1 MCKYIEWNVGA
12 EAPPR
17 PSPGTSPAP
26 VRNRC
31 GLMTR
36 FAGDEGGNAM
46 IIFGLLFTA
55 MLMLVGGAVDFGRWL
70 HARTQT
76 WQAMDAA
83 VLAGARSLQVGGKDV
98 KTAAVTT
105 ATKFYS
111 ANITK
116 RQPVIS
122 DTIGFGLA
130 DNDTSVAASGNAEI
144 QTLVLGIIGITKL
157 PLFNANQTQMP
168 KSKLAIGGN
177 AEADVEISLMLDITG
192 SMGGSKIADLKEAA
206 KDMIDIVVWADQSQ
220 FKSRM
225 ALVPF
230 SEAVNVGSTYA
241 TQVRGSLPSTI
252 SIDTGNNGNG
262 QGNNGNSGNS
272 GNGNNSGGGNNND
285 GSYIQTY
292 KLTTCVS
299 ERSGT
304 DYAFTDDPPSV
315 KYVGPVYTTSG
326 SCKPSNLLVPL
337 TNNKTTLKN
346 AIDAY
351 NANGYTA
358 GHIGTAW
365 AWYTLSPEWNEVWPT
380 ESEPAPYSQ
389 ITELNRFGYP
399 KLRKIAVLMTDG
411 EYNTQYCANGVS
423 SHSMNCGT
431 PLGNSEAQAKKLC
444 TAMKGKGI
452 EVFTIGFQ
460 VSNSSKQFLKQC
472 ASSDANFYDATN
484 GDGLKQAFN
493 DIALKISLLYL
504 SL

>member
-1 MCKYIEWNVGA
+1 MA
-12 EAPPR
+12 
-17 PSPGTSPAP
+17 
-26 VRNRC
+26 
-31 GLMTR
+31 R

-46 IIFGLLFTA
+46 IIFGLMFSV

-76 WQAMDAA
+76 WMAMDAA
-83 VLAGARSLQVGGKDV
+83 VLAGARALQVGGKDV

-105 ATKFYS
+105 ATRFYS

-122 DTIGFGLA
+122 DTIGFGLVE
-130 DNDTSVAASGNAEI
+130 NDTSVAASGNAEI
-144 QTLVLGIIGITKL
+144 ETLVLGIIGINKL

-192 SMGGSKIADLKEAA
+192 SMSGSKIDDLKEAA

-220 FKSRM
+220 YKSRM

-241 TQVRGSLPSTI
+241 TMVRGSLPSTI
-252 SIDTGNNGNG
+252 SVDTGNGGNG
-262 QGNNGNSGNS
+262 QGNTGNTGNGGNGGGNS
-272 GNGNNSGGGNNND
+272 GNGNGND
-285 GSYIQTY
+285 SDIETY

-326 SCKPSNLLVPL
+326 SCKPASKLVPL
-337 TNNKTTLKN
+337 TNNKTTLKD
-346 AIDAY
+346 AIDQY
-351 NANGYTA
+351 SANGYTA

-365 AWYTLSPEWNEVWPT
+365 AWYTLSPNWNEVWPI

-423 SHSMNCGT
+423 GRELSCGT
-431 PLGNSEAQAKKLC
+431 PLGDSEAQAKKLC
-444 TAMKGKGI
+444 TAMKEKGI
-452 EVFTIGFQ
+452 EVFTVGFQ
-460 VSNSSKQFLKQC
+460 VSNSSKSFLKQC
-472 ASSDANFYDATN
+472 ATSDANFYDATN